1 MNVEDKVI
9 YKTDVNFEHCT
20 IIILDNEV
28 VLNVL
33 VDYDNETFEIEEASL
48 IKSIDSWMEIKE
60 VEDCCDVPNGTY
72 TDEFL
77 KDNIENQCRFTDD
90 IISYY
95 GVANVTG
102 SYDNSVAT
110 ISMNSDDINKEIENL
125 ILSYYE

>member
-33 VDYDNETFEIEEASL
+33 VDDDNETIEIEETTL
-48 IKSIDSWMEIKE
+48 IKSIDSWMKTKE
-60 VEDCCDVPNGTY
+60 VEDFCDVPNGTY

-77 KDNIENQCRFTDD
+77 KDNIQNQCRFTHD
-90 IISYY
+90 IILYY
-95 GVANVTG
+95 GVANVSG

-110 ISMNSDDINKEIENL
+110 ISMNSDDVNNEIENL